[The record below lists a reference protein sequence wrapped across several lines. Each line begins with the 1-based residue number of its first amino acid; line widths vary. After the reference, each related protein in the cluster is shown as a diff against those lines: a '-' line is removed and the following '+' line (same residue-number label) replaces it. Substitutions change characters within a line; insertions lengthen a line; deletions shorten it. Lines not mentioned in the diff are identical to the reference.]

1 MYQLHWSIMSNPI
14 DMSKNFPL
22 QNKMEAQ
29 SRGVHN
35 NVLIKVNGGL
45 GDIVCAEPAIRF
57 AIDQFKGIT
66 WTIQTANPE
75 FFTHLNAKLIPNT
88 EKVKLEDYLVL
99 EGVQRPENLIW
110 QFLSHMTIHCVD
122 YWGMALFGWQ
132 LPENYKTISL
142 PTYEIKNKDILTL
155 TSNPEEY
162 VVIHAGKHFPSKTF
176 SAKYWDETIR
186 AFKESGFKVCLVGKT
201 IDDHCGYVATTES
214 VDLDLRDKL
223 SIKDFSQLLVECKYL
238 YSNDSAAIH
247 IAAAGDAFIGFI
259 ASIKHEAYIT
269 HYRNKQF
276 GYKSKNFAKGYIG
289 DYTNINF
296 NNCKLIELGSLPSVI
311 VEKLLPNPSE
321 VAHFYKEL
329 KNARS

>member
-1 MYQLHWSIMSNPI
+1 MSNSTM
-14 DMSKNFPL
+14 MSKNFPL

-29 SRGVHN
+29 NRGVYN

-57 AIDQFKGIT
+57 GIQQFKGIN
-66 WTIQTANPE
+66 WTIQTSNPE
-75 FFTHLNAKLIPNT
+75 FFTHLNAKLIFNN
-88 EKVKLEDYLVL
+88 EKVNEEEYLVL
-99 EGVQRPENLIW
+99 EGVQRPETLIW
-110 QFLSHMTIHCVD
+110 QFLSHMTTHCVD
-122 YWGMALFGWQ
+122 YWAIALFGWQ

-142 PTYEIKNKDILTL
+142 PTYNIKNTKVSQI
-155 TSNPEEY
+155 SQNPEEY
-162 VVIHAGKHFPSKTF
+162 VIIHAGKHFPSKTF

-186 AFKESGFKVCLVGKT
+186 AFKEVGFKVCLVGKT
-201 IDDHCGYVATTES
+201 VDEHCGYVNTTEP
-214 VDLDLRDKL
+214 VEIDLRDKL
-223 SIKDFSQLLVECKYL
+223 SLTDFTQLLVNCKYL

-311 VEKLLPNPSE
+311 INKLLPEPME
-321 VAHFYKEL
+321 VAKHYKEL
-329 KNARS
+329 KNAGI

>member
-1 MYQLHWSIMSNPI
+1 MSNSAM
-14 DMSKNFPL
+14 MSKNFPL

-29 SRGVHN
+29 NRGVHN

-57 AIDQFKGIT
+57 GIQQFKGIT

-75 FFTHLNAKLIPNT
+75 FFTHLNAKIIPNN
-88 EKVKLEDYLVL
+88 EKVNEEDYLVL

-110 QFLSHMTIHCVD
+110 QFLSHMTVHCVD

-132 LPENYKTISL
+132 LPEDYKTIQL
-142 PTYEIKNKDILTL
+142 PTYSIKNKDALTV
-155 TSNPEEY
+155 SKNADDF
-162 VVIHAGKHFPSKTF
+162 VIIHAGKHFPSKTF
-176 SAKYWDETIR
+176 SPEYWDETIR
-186 AFKESGFKVCLVGKT
+186 SFKEAGFKVCLVGKT
-201 IDDHCGYVATTES
+201 VDEHCGYVETKES
-214 VDLDLRDKL
+214 VDVDLRDKL
-223 SIKDFSQLLVECKYL
+223 SLTDFSQLLVDCKYL

-269 HYRNKQF
+269 HYRNRQF

-296 NNCKLIELGSLPSVI
+296 NNCKLIELSSLPSI
-311 VEKLLPNPSE
+311 IINKLLPKPTE
-321 VAHFYKEL
+321 VAQFYKEF
-329 KNARS
+329 KNAGI